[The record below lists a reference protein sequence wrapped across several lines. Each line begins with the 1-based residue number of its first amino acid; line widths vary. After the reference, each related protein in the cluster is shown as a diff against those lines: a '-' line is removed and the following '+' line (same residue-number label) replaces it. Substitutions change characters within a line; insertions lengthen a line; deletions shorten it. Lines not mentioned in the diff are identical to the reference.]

1 MIRSIGKESGGICRV
16 SPENNIIASERE
28 KWITL
33 LNYELK
39 FNNEH
44 CAQVHRQ
51 EQFTASVK
59 FTIMITSVVAYH
71 RYAINCASE
80 DLDSRQWHSSQTYV
94 GVLVLGDLF
103 RP

>member
-1 MIRSIGKESGGICRV
+1 MD
-16 SPENNIIASERE
+16 
-28 KWITL
+28 
-33 LNYELK
+33 ELK

-80 DLDSRQWHSSQTYV
+80 DLDSGQWHSSQTYV

-103 RP
+103 SRAFQFAIRFVMRIDSFCKKIGLSIH